1 MALVRTAAEW
11 HGPRDDDEQ
20 KKAGSAGKCSVR
32 YGANTFEETKKMQDP
47 RFTCHCHCHA
57 NVFETD
63 RRRRPANCDDA
74 DKVGRQRAAGGVPAE
89 ATAVAA
95 GATPREGEQRMRLG
109 GSPGG
114 DGSHLAA
121 EHAGEAS
128 ELRDLHLLDLLTH
141 GRTVARTVLA
151 CDPDLLG
158 VLAHLGAGFLTAKR
172 VAARRRRE
180 AAEPSDEPA
189 GPTIQGQL
197 RCSRENFTCP

>member
-1 MALVRTAAEW
+1 MWTARSRPGAAGGENAGRAHQPWSFCTRRTSRCRCTRAA
-11 HGPRDDDEQ
+11 
-20 KKAGSAGKCSVR
+20 
-32 YGANTFEETKKMQDP
+32 
-47 RFTCHCHCHA
+47 
-57 NVFETD
+57 
-63 RRRRPANCDDA
+63 RRPARQSERGQMLRSQWYGRTTGAQLPFADHA

-89 ATAVAA
+89 AAAVAA
-95 GATPREGEQRMRLG
+95 GATPREGEQG
-109 GSPGG
+109 CGWEDPGG

-128 ELRDLHLLDLLTH
+128 VLRDLHLLDLLTH

-189 GPTIQGQL
+189 GPTIQGQF
-197 RCSRENFTCP
+197 RFSRENFTCP